1 MQLDRCRSADNGF
14 SGSDVK
20 VIGPRRKTRQT
31 GSYTP
36 FLR

>member
-1 MQLDRCRSADNGF
+1 MRLERCRSVENGF

-20 VIGPRRKTRQT
+20 VIGSSRKTRQT

-36 FLR
+36 FRR